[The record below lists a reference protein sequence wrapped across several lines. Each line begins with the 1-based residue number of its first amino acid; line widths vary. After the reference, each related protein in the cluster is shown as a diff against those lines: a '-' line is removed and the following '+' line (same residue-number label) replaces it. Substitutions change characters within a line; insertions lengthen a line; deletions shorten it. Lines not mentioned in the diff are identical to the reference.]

1 MGLDR
6 RGEVW
11 LVDLGY
17 AAKTRPALVISVPP
31 LDTERALVA
40 LVPHTTSLRQTRF
53 EVASRERFLKPG
65 AFDAQNLV
73 TVPEA
78 KMLRRL
84 GRLSQ
89 KRFDEVMNAVLS
101 WFGVSARS

>member
-1 MGLDR
+1 MASNR

-31 LDTERALVA
+31 AESERALIA
-40 LVPHTTSLRQTRF
+40 LVPHTTSTRGTRY
-53 EVASRERFLKPG
+53 EVATSESFLKEG
-65 AFDAQNLV
+65 AFDVQNLV

-84 GRLSQ
+84 GKLAPD
-89 KRFDEVMNAVLS
+89 RFDDVMNAVLS
-101 WFGVSARS
+101 WLGVKR